1 MTSLGQLLI
10 CSDCVRTVSFM
21 ARAFIYLFFCV
32 RKARKRTQS
41 LWKLKGCCLCPGCVC
56 VCAKERGRVR
66 LFAVVVATE
75 MSRFSFVEL
84 LTGTGGTIFSWITEI
99 FINFGRGSRVTVIT
113 DQTTNCCCWLALNMQ
128 LVNVWECEC
137 VRVYVTVGNTLF
149 LSLSLVYPGPKSA
162 GLSIYI
168 YNTYYTQRHICRLI
182 Q

>member
-21 ARAFIYLFFCV
+21 ACAFIYLFFCV

-56 VCAKERGRVR
+56 VCVKERGRVR

-84 LTGTGGTIFSWITEI
+84 LTGTGGTIFS
-99 FINFGRGSRVTVIT
+99 
-113 DQTTNCCCWLALNMQ
+113 
-128 LVNVWECEC
+128 
-137 VRVYVTVGNTLF
+137 
-149 LSLSLVYPGPKSA
+149 
-162 GLSIYI
+162 
-168 YNTYYTQRHICRLI
+168 
-182 Q
+182 